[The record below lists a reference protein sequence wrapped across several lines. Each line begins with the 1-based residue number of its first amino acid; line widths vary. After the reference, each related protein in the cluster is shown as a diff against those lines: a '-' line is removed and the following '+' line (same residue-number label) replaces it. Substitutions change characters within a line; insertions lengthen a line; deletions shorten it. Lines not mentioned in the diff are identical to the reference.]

1 MVQIVKYFAN
11 LVTFRAKP
19 QDIPDSHQLLVL
31 TALLALA
38 TSLLTATIGDTFGAT
53 LAIST
58 LQVII
63 FATVIWLVLKY
74 NGVPERWRQTITAL
88 FGALTLMQLIGWIVS
103 PGADHMTQPSA
114 TPTFR
119 APTPIVIAVAVWYFA
134 IMTHVLRHAIDS
146 SIAKSFLIGC
156 AVQLLTVVML
166 VLIITKFGLVVPDSL

>member
-114 TPTFR
+114 TTTLP
-119 APTPIVIAVAVWYFA
+119 APIVIAVAAWYLA

-156 AVQLLTVVML
+156 AVQLLTVVVL
-166 VLIITKFGLVVPDSL
+166 VLIITKFGLVVADSL

>member
-114 TPTFR
+114 TTTLP
-119 APTPIVIAVAVWYFA
+119 APIVMAVAAWYLA

-156 AVQLLTVVML
+156 AVQLLTVVVL
-166 VLIITKFGLVVPDSL
+166 VLIITKFGLVVADSL

>member
-1 MVQIVKYFAN
+1 MVQIVRYFAN

-114 TPTFR
+114 MPTLP
-119 APTPIVIAVAVWYFA
+119 APIVMAVAAWYLA

-156 AVQLLTVVML
+156 AVQLLTVVVL
-166 VLIITKFGLVVPDSL
+166 VLIITKFGLVVADSL